1 MKKNLSLILF
11 VLIGVLALG
20 GGYYV
25 YQHNRASSTA
35 APATTAIDNGNAAAT
50 LFKAG
55 FKDLA
60 GIRQPL
66 SQWRGK
72 VLVVNF
78 WATWCPPCRKEIPEF
93 IKLQSK
99 YGAQGLQ
106 FVGIAID
113 ETAKVQAFSDQMGM
127 NYPVLVG
134 DLDAVALSQAT
145 GNRLGGLPY
154 TLILDR
160 SGKIVGTEL
169 GGLSTA
175 KLEATLKPLLATP

>member
-1 MKKNLSLILF
+1 MMKKNLSLILF
-11 VLIGVLALG
+11 VLIGLLALG
-20 GGYYV
+20 GGYYA
-25 YQHNRASSTA
+25 YQHNRTQSTTSPATADGNASTA
-35 APATTAIDNGNAAAT
+35 
-50 LFKAG
+50 LFNAG

-66 SQWRGK
+66 SRWRGK

-78 WATWCPPCRKEIPEF
+78 WATWCPPCREEIPEF
-93 IKLQSK
+93 VKLQSK

-113 ETAKVQAFSDQMGM
+113 ETAKVQAYSDQMGI

-154 TLILDR
+154 TLVLDR
-160 SGKIVGTEL
+160 SGKIVATEL

-175 KLEATLKPLLATP
+175 KLEATLKPLLATTH

>member
-1 MKKNLSLILF
+1 MMKKNLSLILF
-11 VLIGVLALG
+11 VLIGLLALG

-25 YQHNRASSTA
+25 YQHNRAQSA
-35 APATTAIDNGNAAAT
+35 PAPATANGDAAAT

-66 SQWRGK
+66 SKWRGK

-78 WATWCPPCRKEIPEF
+78 WATWCPPCRTEIPEF
-93 IKLQSK
+93 IKLQNK

-113 ETAKVQAFSDQMGM
+113 ETAKVQAYADQMGI

-134 DLDAVALSQAT
+134 DLDAVALSAAT

-160 SGKIVGTEL
+160 SGKIVATEL

-175 KLEATLKPLLATP
+175 KLEAKLKPLLATQ

>member
-1 MKKNLSLILF
+1 MKKNLSLVLF
-11 VLIGVLALG
+11 ALIGLLALG
-20 GGYYV
+20 GGYYA
-25 YQHNRASSTA
+25 YQHNRAQSAPVSAAVDSSDA
-35 APATTAIDNGNAAAT
+35 SAT

-78 WATWCPPCRKEIPEF
+78 WATWCPPCRTEIPEF
-93 IKLQSK
+93 IKLQTK

-160 SGKIVGTEL
+160 TGKVVATEL

-175 KLEATLKPLLATP
+175 KLEAILKPLLATH

>member
-1 MKKNLSLILF
+1 MMKKNLSLILF
-11 VLIGVLALG
+11 VLIGLLALG

-25 YQHNRASSTA
+25 YQHNRPQP
-35 APATTAIDNGNAAAT
+35 APAQAAMDSDAAATT

-66 SQWRGK
+66 SRWRGK

-93 IKLQSK
+93 IKLQTK

-113 ETAKVQAFSDQMGM
+113 ETAKVQAYADQLGI

-160 SGKIVGTEL
+160 SGKIVATEL

-175 KLEATLKPLLATP
+175 KLEATLEPLLATH

>member
-11 VLIGVLALG
+11 VLIGLLALG

-25 YQHNRASSTA
+25 YQRNQAPPAVAQSGAGDGASTA
-35 APATTAIDNGNAAAT
+35 
-50 LFKAG
+50 LFKAE

-66 SQWRGK
+66 SRWRGK

-78 WATWCPPCRKEIPEF
+78 WATWCPPCREEIPEF
-93 IKLQSK
+93 VKLQSK

-113 ETAKVQAFSDQMGM
+113 ETAKVQAYSDQMGI

-160 SGKIVGTEL
+160 SGKIIATEL

-175 KLEATLKPLLATP
+175 KLEATLKPLLATTH

>member
-1 MKKNLSLILF
+1 MMKKNLSLILF
-11 VLIGVLALG
+11 VLIGLLALG

-25 YQHNRASSTA
+25 YQHNRPQP
-35 APATTAIDNGNAAAT
+35 APAQAAMDSDAAATT

-66 SQWRGK
+66 SRWRGK

-78 WATWCPPCRKEIPEF
+78 WATWCPPCRTEIPEF
-93 IKLQSK
+93 IKLQTK

-113 ETAKVQAFSDQMGM
+113 ETAKVQAFSDQMGI

-160 SGKIVGTEL
+160 SGKIVATEL

-175 KLEATLKPLLATP
+175 KLEATLEPLLATH